1 MARLRRARTRPD
13 DAVWDIA
20 VRLLD
25 DRDLR
30 HRHPQHRSS
39 VAVAAGSHVHVL
51 RLRDLHRRR
60 GRHAPQR
67 SPVSDGGF
75 RSDARHAAAGDRDR
89 HSRRGSRCRA
99 VSGLFRLHQFPS
111 RLRQLPHAL
120 DDADCFPLRGDPDF
134 RSADR
139 AVHRRAARQRHPQR
153 LRPPRAARRAG
164 AHHADRPDCEGGAL
178 VSAPLILALMTVL
191 FLVFGYMGVPV
202 AFSLMAGVL
211 VGAMFT
217 DVSMPAIIQKMFDGV
232 DNEALLAIPFFL
244 LVGELMSSAN
254 VVMRVANLALAL
266 VGHIRGGLSQVV
278 TVFSMMFSE
287 MSGSTTADVAVI
299 SRALGGPMKR
309 ESYDPPFI
317 PAIIAAASTIA
328 ALVPPSIT
336 AVVYFAVG
344 NVSIAGLFMAGVVP
358 GLMIG
363 FGLMIYCYFFG
374 PPGTRKPRASMRQVM
389 FATGDA
395 ALPLMIPVILL
406 GGILTGWF
414 TPTEAGVVAV
424 IWIIAVVIP
433 ALNRGHF
440 RKIPYDFCLAG
451 LIFSLPLITIGA
463 ANAFGWMLAYLRGA
477 IVIADWITS
486 IAGNDPQ
493 YMMLLLVLL
502 FTVIG
507 DFIEPVPTIIIFMPL
522 VNTLTQAGDING
534 VHMGVVLIA
543 TLAFGLIT
551 PPYGLVLL
559 MASKFV
565 GVSFG
570 KALRAALPIYVV
582 FLVTIAFAIYF
593 PKAVLWLPKQV
604 NPASVGC
611 FKNPSGPG
619 YIWPP

>member
-1 MARLRRARTRPD
+1 
-13 DAVWDIA
+13 
-20 VRLLD
+20 
-25 DRDLR
+25 
-30 HRHPQHRSS
+30 
-39 VAVAAGSHVHVL
+39 
-51 RLRDLHRRR
+51 
-60 GRHAPQR
+60 
-67 SPVSDGGF
+67 
-75 RSDARHAAAGDRDR
+75 
-89 HSRRGSRCRA
+89 
-99 VSGLFRLHQFPS
+99 
-111 RLRQLPHAL
+111 
-120 DDADCFPLRGDPDF
+120 
-134 RSADR
+134 
-139 AVHRRAARQRHPQR
+139 
-153 LRPPRAARRAG
+153 
-164 AHHADRPDCEGGAL
+164 
-178 VSAPLILALMTVL
+178 VSASLILALMTAL

-211 VGAMFT
+211 VGAMFA

-232 DNEALLAIPFFL
+232 DSEALLAIPFFL

-309 ESYDPPFI
+309 EGYDPPFI
-317 PAIIAAASTIA
+317 AAIIAAASTIA

-336 AVVYFAVG
+336 AVVYGAVG

-374 PPGTRKPRASMRQVM
+374 PLGTRRPRASLFSVAV
-389 FATGDA
+389 ATKDA
-395 ALPLMIPVILL
+395 ALPLMIPVILM

-424 IWIIAVVIP
+424 VWIIFAVIP
-433 ALNRGHF
+433 ALNRGHL
-440 RKIPYDFCLAG
+440 KILPYDFCLAG

-477 IVIADWITS
+477 LVIASWITS
-486 IAGNDPQ
+486 IAGNDPHL
-493 YMMLLLVLL
+493 MMLLMVAL
-502 FTVIG
+502 FTIIG

-522 VNTLTQAGDING
+522 VNTLTQAGDINP

-565 GVSFG
+565 GVRFSR
-570 KALRAALPIYVV
+570 ALRAALPIYAV
-582 FLVTIAFAIYF
+582 FLVTIAFTIYF
-593 PKAVLWLPKQV
+593 PTVILWLPKHV
-604 NPASVGC
+604 IPASVGC
-611 FKNPSGPG
+611 FKAPDGPD
-619 YIWPP
+619 YICPK